1 MITAG
6 NIAAT
11 CSKSFSRNISG
22 CGGASPP
29 PGLIPKKSSY
39 GKDLYKMLCCRQEGR
54 HYLRRLAICP
64 RSLFQRLEK
73 IQAVKVRKNAGQG
86 TEIRCRQV
94 NSVVGYAPNVP
105 NYLRGVPVSMIG
117 QNRVRVQSSKVVSI
131 VYNFTV
137 NCGVSEE
144 TIINESVKLLSVIN
158 SMEKAGY
165 RAGLSV
171 MFSATKGAERYN
183 IIVKVKDPGQYM
195 DLRKLAYILVN
206 PSFLRRH
213 CFRAMETEQELR
225 EPWNRGY
232 GGVTEGD
239 VCKDIVKG
247 TPALKDSKYIGFDD
261 LLNRTPEEIEKSL
274 LS

>member
-1 MITAG
+1 M
-6 NIAAT
+6 
-11 CSKSFSRNISG
+11 KRNI
-22 CGGASPP
+22 
-29 PGLIPKKSSY
+29 
-39 GKDLYKMLCCRQEGR
+39 KDITRIYNSVAEFSAA
-54 HYLRRLAICP
+54 LAGP
-64 RSLFQRLEK
+64 FNESLFGNSWQRASVTGSESFTGTPDYESADHLLNYGDSGSLEK
-73 IQAVKVRKNAGQG
+73 MQAVRVRKNAGQG
-86 TEIRCRQV
+86 TEIRRRQV

-137 NCGVSEE
+137 HCGVSEE
-144 TIINESVKLLSVIN
+144 TIINESVKLLSVIG

-225 EPWNRGY
+225 EPWNHGY

-239 VCKDIVKG
+239 ICKDIVKG
-247 TPALKDSKYIGFDD
+247 TPAIKDSKYIGFDD